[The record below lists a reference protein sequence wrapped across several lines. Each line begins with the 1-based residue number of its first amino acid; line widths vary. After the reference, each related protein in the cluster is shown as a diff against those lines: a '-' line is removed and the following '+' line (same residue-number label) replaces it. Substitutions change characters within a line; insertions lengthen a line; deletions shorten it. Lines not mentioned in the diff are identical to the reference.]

1 MESILKSQIGPS
13 EVVRVLLFVTTRRRD
28 LFPMKR
34 LADELAGRE
43 GYAVRLCGM
52 TDFHFAILDFAIL
65 NFLLLDF
72 GNFEKKH
79 EELYR
84 DN

>member
-1 MESILKSQIGPS
+1 MLKSQIGPS

-52 TDFHFAILDFAIL
+52 ADFHFAILDFVPNIVVI
-65 NFLLLDF
+65 
-72 GNFEKKH
+72 GK
-79 EELYR
+79 
-84 DN
+84 